1 MIATSSRHRSE
12 TRRSAA
18 MRSLTKMIA
27 TSSHHRSETR
37 RSTAMM
43 TTMVSPRNDRETTMM
58 TTTMTVSINTSTNAT
73 DAATP
78 MHTRSSCIASHHIV
92 ECKPATRHH
101 AHQLL
106 HRPSCR
112 PSFRHKRH
120 RSRVSLAALRSEVLT
135 RKRCHSCLGDWQARA
150 SHFTV
155 GVGDTSCTGSGL
167 GSVEAD
173 RRKLLWAAKPDAVRA
188 SDAKKPTTLVTT
200 ERAVWRLICR
210 RRWLPSGTAVPW
222 TTSVATSSWR

>member
-1 MIATSSRHRSE
+1 MTAVP
-12 TRRSAA
+12 
-18 MRSLTKMIA
+18 
-27 TSSHHRSETR
+27 SHHRSETR
-37 RSTAMM
+37 RSTAMRSLTKMTAVPSHHRSETRSAAM
-43 TTMVSPRNDRETTMM
+43 TTMASPRNDRETTMM

>member
-1 MIATSSRHRSE
+1 MTAVP
-12 TRRSAA
+12 
-18 MRSLTKMIA
+18 
-27 TSSHHRSETR
+27 SHHRSETR
-37 RSTAMM
+37 SAAM
-43 TTMVSPRNDRETTMM
+43 TTMASPRNDRETTMM

-135 RKRCHSCLGDWQARA
+135 RKWCHSCLGDWQARA

-188 SDAKKPTTLVTT
+188 SDPKERTTIVTT
-200 ERAVWRLICR
+200 ERAVWRPICR